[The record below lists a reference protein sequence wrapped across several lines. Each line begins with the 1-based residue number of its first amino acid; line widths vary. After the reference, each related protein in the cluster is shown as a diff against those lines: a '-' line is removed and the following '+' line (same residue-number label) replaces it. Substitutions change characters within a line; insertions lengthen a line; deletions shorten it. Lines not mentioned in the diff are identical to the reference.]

1 MSILTGLFPASGGKA
16 RVNEKNTETE
26 MDAIRESLGLCPQHN
41 VLFDRLTVKEHLE
54 FFSALKVSVWTNEYF
69 VFMEIFKN
77 VVAIIAMRFYEEGF
91 FNVSVAVLFFVLN
104 IGMNEFIYFSCSKNK
119 IGWRLFIP

>member
-1 MSILTGLFPASGGKA
+1 
-16 RVNEKNTETE
+16 
-26 MDAIRESLGLCPQHN
+26 
-41 VLFDRLTVKEHLE
+41 
-54 FFSALKVSVWTNEYF
+54 
-69 VFMEIFKN
+69 MEIFKN

>member
-1 MSILTGLFPASGGKA
+1 M
-16 RVNEKNTETE
+16 
-26 MDAIRESLGLCPQHN
+26 
-41 VLFDRLTVKEHLE
+41 
-54 FFSALKVSVWTNEYF
+54 
-69 VFMEIFKN
+69 FMEIFKN

-91 FNVSVAVLFFVLN
+91 FNVSVAVLLFVLN